1 MASWEASDLFG
12 LPEDLAVV
20 AKNYRPDFDHKQ
32 QRGQLIVVVRH
43 RGGTQV
49 GGRRFY
55 SSTDL
60 WMLKGGID
68 DAMGAFAEAWNLSKE
83 MALRDKIMALGKGD
97 NGAAP
102 SISPSPSRGKKR
114 AAPARKPVTPFTYDP
129 SEHMMHRQGVARFR
143 VRRGGRRGRRSDARH
158 VHRAGR
164 PEMQAPAQDHGQML
178 EAQLRAVALDA
189 YGRGQR
195 SRTDAEDGS

>member
-102 SISPSPSRGKKR
+102 SISPSPSRG
-114 AAPARKPVTPFTYDP
+114 
-129 SEHMMHRQGVARFR
+129 
-143 VRRGGRRGRRSDARH
+143 
-158 VHRAGR
+158 
-164 PEMQAPAQDHGQML
+164 
-178 EAQLRAVALDA
+178 
-189 YGRGQR
+189 
-195 SRTDAEDGS
+195 